1 MKHHYICIDCVESE
15 TGTPIHDLSVELFNQ
30 VKAEMSFTTEACPVC
45 GGNNVRKVFGIET
58 AYVRG
63 YGFHDKKGTKR
74 DMDLHA
80 MSTGNDPY
88 GEHRKVGET
97 REVITN
103 LQRDREH
110 HTHSKTIRM

>member
-1 MKHHYICIDCVESE
+1 MKYHYICIDCIESK
-15 TGTPIHDLSVELFNQ
+15 TGTPIHDLPVGLFYQIRNETAF
-30 VKAEMSFTTEACPVC
+30 VADVCPEC
-45 GGNNVRKVFGIET
+45 GGDNVRKVFGIET
-58 AYVRG
+58 SYVRG
-63 YGFHDKKGTKR
+63 YGFVDKKGTKR

-88 GEHRKVGET
+88 GEHRKVGES

-110 HTHSKTIRM
+110 HTHSKTIHM